1 MNFQGPS
8 DGNGKQL
15 VQCIG
20 FGRGVFA
27 SLELCVAV
35 WVKKSFW
42 GNKALI
48 TVKGVGGSAATGG

>member
-1 MNFQGPS
+1 MANS
-8 DGNGKQL
+8 SSNALDL
-15 VQCIG
+15 DEV
-20 FGRGVFA
+20 A